1 MTRIVIA
8 ALALLAAVPA
18 TAGADTVD
26 GVVVARDAQRR
37 TVVVAGRD
45 AATLHVNRP
54 ASFKPGVRLRAT
66 ASRLAD
72 GTYRPTAIK
81 RRGRAGSAKLRFTL
95 LRRAGRDALVTAGGS
110 TFTLRGGAGAVPGA
124 VVAARLKIA
133 KGRVAVTKA
142 KQVGQATTLVLRA
155 RFTGGTLRLE
165 GGLTVVVPAGVEL
178 ALEEGVELEL
188 LVAVGAGGSFTLVAI
203 DGAIEASGAVAAVS
217 ATSITVGAVT
227 CAVPEDL
234 DVSDIQVGDSAYVYC
249 SVLAGV
255 LTADELELDE
265 PALGDEPLIDDE
277 PLDPEE

>member
-1 MTRIVIA
+1 MTRIVIG

-18 TAGADTVD
+18 TAAADTVD
-26 GVVVARDAQRR
+26 GVVVARDTQRG

-72 GTYRPTAIK
+72 GTFRPTAVK

-95 LRRAGRDALVTAGGS
+95 LRRAGGDALVTAGGS
-110 TFTLRGGAGAVPGA
+110 TFTLRRGPAALPGA

-133 KGRVAVTKA
+133 KGKVAVAKA
-142 KQVGQATTLVLRA
+142 KQVGQATTLALPA
-155 RFTGGTLRLE
+155 RFAAGALRLE
-165 GGLTVVVPAGVEL
+165 GGLTVAVPAGVEL
-178 ALEEGVELEL
+178 ALEEGDEVEL
-188 LVAVGAGGSFTLVAI
+188 LVAVGADGSFTLVAI
-203 DGAIEASGAVAAVS
+203 DGAIEAYGAVAAVS

-234 DVSDIQVGDSAYVYC
+234 DVSDILAGDIAYVHC

-265 PALGDEPLIDDE
+265 PALGDEPLFDDA